1 MFDPALL
8 AEATK
13 LAQTSFTPPARE
25 GERAA
30 ISASVA
36 ASLRLEGIDATPE
49 SVLEAADADPQGDA
63 ESLPHAAF
71 CQE

>member
-1 MFDPALL
+1 MLDPTLL
-8 AEATK
+8 AEAARRLETP
-13 LAQTSFTPPARE
+13 FTPTQE

-49 SVLEAADADPQGDA
+49 SVLEAADANTDA
-63 ESLPHAAF
+63 DETIWPLAS
-71 CQE
+71 

>member
-1 MFDPALL
+1 MLDPALL

-13 LAQTSFTPPARE
+13 LAATPFTPTRE

-49 SVLEAADADPQGDA
+49 SVLEAADADEEG
-63 ESLPHAAF
+63 AAAWPRAS
-71 CQE
+71 

>member
-1 MFDPALL
+1 MLDPALL
-8 AEATK
+8 AEAARRLETP
-13 LAQTSFTPPARE
+13 FTPTRE

-49 SVLEAADADPQGDA
+49 SVLEAADADPEGGA
-63 ESLPHAAF
+63 NVWPLAS
-71 CQE
+71 